1 MGDRDWRRA
10 TGEFGAVAIDP
21 TMRSEASVSI
31 ADVLKV
37 TRSELAGTSAAVPR
51 AAEFSL
57 AGEADRLAGP
67 STKVRRSML
76 QFSKPEASASCR
88 KARS

>member
-21 TMRSEASVSI
+21 TMRPEASVSI

-37 TRSELAGTSAAVPR
+37 TRSELVGTSA
-51 AAEFSL
+51 